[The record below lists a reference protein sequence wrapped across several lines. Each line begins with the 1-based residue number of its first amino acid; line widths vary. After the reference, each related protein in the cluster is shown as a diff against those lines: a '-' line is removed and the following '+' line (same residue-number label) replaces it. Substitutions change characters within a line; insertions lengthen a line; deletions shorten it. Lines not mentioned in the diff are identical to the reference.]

1 MGKEWLRGTEEDTRP
16 DPAHRRGGWCGVE
29 TGRRELTLGDYG
41 EEKQTPRGLIERKTK
56 RWGGGSSAGDSTQ
69 RQRENRAWHPSS

>member
-29 TGRRELTLGDYG
+29 TGRRELASGDYG
-41 EEKQTPRGLIERKTK
+41 GEKQTPRGLIERKTK
-56 RWGGGSSAGDSTQ
+56 RWGGSSAGDSTQ